1 MFSYLWK
8 SYEEKE
14 LVVLQS
20 YLEKLVMDS
29 QREQ

>member
-20 YLEKLVMDS
+20 YLEKLVMDN